1 MTMRKFAL
9 FALLMVG
16 LAGCASTSSPYG
28 NFIQNTGAANDKTM
42 AEDVVK
48 KLVALYPPASTRFN
62 LQHATPDAFGA
73 SLVDSMRAKGYALL
87 EFQPEPTADAAAPA
101 PTTPVPTGMSL
112 SYILD
117 QAGDADLYRVTL
129 LIQHQSLSRVYQIKD
144 GMVYPA
150 GYWIR
155 KE

>member
-9 FALLMVG
+9 FALLLVG

-28 NFIQNTGAANDKTM
+28 NFIQNTVAANDKTM
-42 AEDVVK
+42 ADDVVK
-48 KLVALYPPASTRFN
+48 KLVAVYPPASTRFN

-73 SLVDSMRAKGYALL
+73 SLVESMRTKGYALL
-87 EFQPEPTADAAAPA
+87 EFQPEPAGAAAPA
-101 PTTPVPTGMSL
+101 PATPVPAGMSL

-129 LIQHQSLSRVYQIKD
+129 LIQNQSLSRVYQIKD

>member
-1 MTMRKFAL
+1 MRKFAL
-9 FALLMVG
+9 LALLLVG

-28 NFIQNTGAANDKTM
+28 SFIQNTGAANGKTM
-42 AEDVVK
+42 ADDVVK
-48 KLVALYPPASTRFN
+48 KLMALYPPASTRFN

-73 SLVDSMRAKGYALL
+73 SLIESMRAKGYALL
-87 EFQPEPTADAAAPA
+87 EFQPEPAGAAAPA
-101 PTTPVPTGMSL
+101 PATAVPTGMPL

>member
-1 MTMRKFAL
+1 MRKFAL
-9 FALLMVG
+9 LALLLVG

-28 NFIQNTGAANDKTM
+28 SFIQNMGAANDKTM
-42 AEDVVK
+42 ADDVVK
-48 KLVALYPPASTRFN
+48 KLVAVYPPARTRFN

-73 SLVDSMRAKGYALL
+73 SLIESMRANGYALL
-87 EFQPEPTADAAAPA
+87 EFKPEPAADAAAPA
-101 PTTPVPTGMSL
+101 PIKPVPTGISL

-129 LIQHQSLSRVYQIKD
+129 LIQNQSLSRVYQIKD